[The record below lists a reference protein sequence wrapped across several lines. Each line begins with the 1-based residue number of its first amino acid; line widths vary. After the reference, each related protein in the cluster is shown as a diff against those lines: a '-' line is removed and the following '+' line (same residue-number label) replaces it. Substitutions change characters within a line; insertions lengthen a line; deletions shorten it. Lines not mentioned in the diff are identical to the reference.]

1 MRQVDQLNEL
11 TVEQLEEKIQQ
22 VTADIKRMQ
31 SDGNDKQ
38 SLVLTDYKDYLEEEL
53 ANLKNA
59 KK

>member
-11 TVEQLEEKIQQ
+11 TVEQLEEKISQ

-38 SLVLTDYKDYLEEEL
+38 SLVLADYKEYLEEEL

-59 KK
+59 RK